1 MNTFHFIYIFYFIY
15 SYIQPSLSDAVCTEQ
30 MWINE
35 LIQDI
40 AYNGKL
46 DCLRNPLPAPE
57 IETAEEQRKRLE
69 AAWDTD
75 CAFEASYDW
84 YTPLK
89 EKFKLTKGLVDV
101 NGNPVP
107 YDFKDQADMCEIA
120 RALIANGVLKDV
132 NLNDLNENSFRDLSC
147 PGNYNEIGICAVSGG
162 SAAQSYAWY
171 ILLEGKGIQINGYP
185 QWELTKKSKEIIEG
199 KRIN

>member
-57 IETAEEQRKRLE
+57 KETAEEQRKRL
-69 AAWDTD
+69 TG
-75 CAFEASYDW
+75 SLGNLL
-84 YTPLK
+84 PL
-89 EKFKLTKGLVDV
+89 
-101 NGNPVP
+101 
-107 YDFKDQADMCEIA
+107 
-120 RALIANGVLKDV
+120 
-132 NLNDLNENSFRDLSC
+132 S
-147 PGNYNEIGICAVSGG
+147 
-162 SAAQSYAWY
+162 
-171 ILLEGKGIQINGYP
+171 
-185 QWELTKKSKEIIEG
+185 
-199 KRIN
+199 KRINSKMQNYDFEIKKNGKESDNEKQSRRGYINGSFNEIEVSQKEEWTPREILDRGLKIVDFMQEEWDFRFPSNEDKIKFLGLDFMINNQD